1 MDKLEKAKR
10 LKDMLAQIAGKPGKE
25 GLESI
30 AASAAKKSGGLESV
44 GDERQTQV
52 QSGLEKLADDRPR
65 DVTPTELHNLEA
77 IVMRENR
84 PVVFVHGGSYD
95 NVGDPWGS
103 LNAPEVKTR
112 LGALFP
118 LIGRVEV
125 PTNVMIPYAGT
136 GFVVGKGLVATN
148 RHVAQIFAQGRGLA
162 IQYRAGDAA
171 INFKREKDDPED
183 DRSAYL
189 TVRGV
194 EMIHPYWDMALLQVD
209 GLPTDKML
217 KLAVRSPEELVNH
230 NIVAVGYP
238 ALDPRNDVPLQNEI
252 FGNVYYVKRLQP
264 GVLRARQRIQSF
276 ENQVNAA
283 THDASTLGG
292 NSGSAIIDVDTG
304 EVVALHFAGEYL
316 KANYAVPMYELARDS
331 RVAPKLNFDGQ
342 VAATSDFDPA
352 WRSAGVEALV
362 RPDQP
367 SPPPSPPSAPLRS
380 TPQPSAPQPSAPL
393 QSPQPQATEYESEM
407 TWIVPLRITVS
418 VGAPTRSSAIGTAA
432 ADAGGTTAGAA
443 QTVPA
448 SQTEAEAQG
457 EAEEAVVVDQDYSDR
472 PGYDPNFLESLKVP
486 LPSLSAAMQQDT
498 ATVRPDAQRKGDP
511 YELPYYHYSVYM
523 NKRRRTAWFSAAN
536 IDGDRRQPIGKREG
550 DRWYL
555 DTRIDRS
562 EQLGQEAYE
571 HGIDRGHLTR
581 RDDTAWGDD
590 VKSATAANNDTFHFT
605 NCALQASP
613 FNRGKDR
620 WQGLE
625 QFLLE
630 QHAKKD
636 RRRMTVITGPLF
648 SPNDPV
654 YKNDRMKY
662 SVRCPLQYWKVC
674 VLIRRDGSP
683 AATGFVLGQ
692 EDIQNL
698 PGFEET
704 FDVAATQIKIADLE
718 KKTGLDFGRLREFDH
733 FAQGGAPGTLEL
745 PTAAGASQTVRAIR
759 SGADIVI

>member
-10 LKDMLAQIAGKPGKE
+10 LKDMLSQIAGRQ

-30 AASAAKKSGGLESV
+30 ARASSKASGGLESV
-44 GDERQTQV
+44 SPESTSV
-52 QSGLEKLADDRPR
+52 QAGLEKLVDNRHQDLTAN
-65 DVTPTELHNLEA
+65 EMFGLEA
-77 IVMRENR
+77 IVMKENR
-84 PVVFVHGGSYD
+84 PVVFVRGNSYD
-95 NVGDPWGS
+95 DVGESWSS
-103 LNAPEVKTR
+103 LNTPEVKTR
-112 LGALFP
+112 LSSLFP
-118 LIGRVEV
+118 LIGRIEL
-125 PTNVMIPYAGT
+125 PTSTLVPYAGT
-136 GFVVGKGLVATN
+136 GFVVGKGLIATN
-148 RHVAQIFAQGRGLA
+148 RHVAKEFSRGLGLT
-162 IQYRAGDAA
+162 IQYRGGDAA
-171 INFKREKDDPED
+171 IDFKRQVDTPED
-183 DRSAYL
+183 DHTAYL
-189 TVRGV
+189 KVRGV

-209 GLPTDKML
+209 GLPTDNML
-217 KLAVRSPEELVNH
+217 RLAVHSPEELVDH
-230 NIVAVGYP
+230 KIVAVGYP
-238 ALDPRNDVPLQNEI
+238 APDPRNDVALQDKI
-252 FGNVYYVKRLQP
+252 FEGVYYVKRLQP
-264 GVLRARQRIQSF
+264 GILRARAKVQSF
-276 ENQVNAA
+276 ENEVNAM

-292 NSGSAIIDVDTG
+292 NSGSAIIDVDSG

-331 RVAPKLNFDGQ
+331 RVASKLNFDGT

-352 WRSAGVEALV
+352 WRSLGVEA
-362 RPDQP
+362 PGAPAQS
-367 SPPPSPPSAPLRS
+367 SPP
-380 TPQPSAPQPSAPL
+380 PQPSAPSAPL
-393 QSPQPQATEYESEM
+393 QSPQTTAADNGET
-407 TWIVPLRITVS
+407 TWIIPLQVTVS
-418 VGAPTRSSAIGTAA
+418 VGTPTRPGPIVRSVG
-432 ADAGGTTAGAA
+432 AGADQA
-443 QTVPA
+443 APA
-448 SQTEAEAQG
+448 AV
-457 EAEEAVVVDQDYSDR
+457 EAEEGVVVNQDYSDR
-472 PGYDPNFLESLKVP
+472 PGYDPNFLDSLKVP
-486 LPSLSAAMQQDT
+486 LPAISSAMEQDT
-498 ATVRPDAQRKGDP
+498 ATVKPDAQKNGDP
-511 YELPYYHYSVYM
+511 FELAYYHYSVYM

-536 IDGDRRQPIGKREG
+536 IDGDRRQPIGAREG

-605 NCALQASP
+605 NCALQAAP

-630 QHAKKD
+630 QHAKKE

-674 VLIRRDGSP
+674 VLIRRDDTP
-683 AATGFVLGQ
+683 AATGFILGQ
-692 EDIQNL
+692 EDIQDL
-698 PGFEET
+698 PGFEAV
-704 FDVAATQIKIADLE
+704 FDVAATQIKISDLE

-745 PTAAGASQTVRAIR
+745 PSGRGTSLTVKVIR
-759 SGADIVI
+759 SGADVVI